1 MTAAAPQQAVVWRAI
16 IPSAGTLLLASA
28 TGGMSGDIFNLY
40 LTDTLGYDPKVLTW
54 IYLSMLLSIP
64 IQLMAPRLA
73 DRFGYRRIMVAGAVL
88 CLPALVLLTFARP
101 LRDVPA
107 DPDRVLQELA
117 FVAAAVL
124 VEIAFS
130 ISFGSV
136 WSAWIARFSD
146 RANRPVFLATLS
158 VAAQGVMATTFLCQ
172 TVFFAGAVTTTFYHG
187 VLLAIAVYLVGA
199 VLVFVTLPP
208 PQDEPADGE
217 SRPPRL
223 GWVDWWRRPV
233 NQFIAIS
240 EALQFLVGVPLLS
253 VYLVVVLEYP
263 PYLVSIALVARTLA
277 SLSLTLAVGRM
288 IRARGSERIISRAS
302 VFIAVVLAG
311 WFLLPHYDGDPLLLA
326 TVVLLVP
333 ALQLGK
339 AALGICI
346 SDIQYE
352 LVPPAERIQAFTMTD
367 LVSSSAMQVSAMLAA
382 LVISSAKKG
391 PLFLHID
398 LAQVWIGVGVVV
410 ALYLGATYRSHV
422 RALLQDKGTLVD

>member
-1 MTAAAPQQAVVWRAI
+1 MTSAAPQQAVVWRAL
-16 IPSAGTLLLASA
+16 IPGAGTLLLASA

-64 IQLMAPRLA
+64 VQLMAPRMA

-88 CLPALVLLTFARP
+88 CLPALVLLMFARP
-101 LRDVPA
+101 LRVVPA
-107 DPDRVLQELA
+107 DADRVLQELS

-172 TVFFAGAVTTTFYHG
+172 TVIFAGAVTTTFYRG

-208 PQDEPADGE
+208 PDESADGE
-217 SRPPRL
+217 SRPPQI
-223 GWVDWWRRPV
+223 GWVACWRRPV
-233 NQFIAIS
+233 NRFIAVS

-263 PYLVSIALVARTLA
+263 TYLVSIALVARTLA

-302 VFIAVVLAG
+302 AFIAVVLAL
-311 WFLLPHYDGDPLLLA
+311 WFLLPHYDGNPLLLA
-326 TVVLLVP
+326 AVVLLVP

-352 LVPPAERIQAFTMTD
+352 LVPAAERIQAFTMTD

-382 LVISSAKKG
+382 LVISAARQG
-391 PLFLHID
+391 PLFLHIN

-422 RALLQDKGTLVD
+422 RALPQDAGTRVD

>member
-1 MTAAAPQQAVVWRAI
+1 MTSAAPQQAVVWRAV
-16 IPSAGTLLLASA
+16 IPGAGTLLLASA

-64 IQLMAPRLA
+64 VQLMAPRLA

-88 CLPALVLLTFARP
+88 CLPALVLLMFARP
-101 LRDVPA
+101 LREVQA
-107 DPDRVLQELA
+107 GPDRMLQELSL
-117 FVAAAVL
+117 VAAAVL

-208 PQDEPADGE
+208 PDEPADGE
-217 SRPPRL
+217 SRAPRIS
-223 GWVDWWRRPV
+223 WVAWWRRPV
-233 NQFIAIS
+233 NRFIAIS

-263 PYLVSIALVARTLA
+263 TYLVSIALVARTLA

-302 VFIAVVLAG
+302 VFIAVVLAL
-311 WFLLPHYDGDPLLLA
+311 WFLLPHYDGNPLLLA
-326 TVVLLVP
+326 AVVLLVP

-352 LVPPAERIQAFTMTD
+352 LVPAAERIQAFTMTD
-367 LVSSSAMQVSAMLAA
+367 LVSSSAMQVCAMLAA
-382 LVISSAKKG
+382 LVISAAGKG

-398 LAQVWIGVGVVV
+398 LAQVWIGVGVIV
-410 ALYLGATYRSHV
+410 AVYLGATYKSHV
-422 RALLQDKGTLVD
+422 RALPHGEVTRVD

>member
-1 MTAAAPQQAVVWRAI
+1 MTSAAPQQAVVWRAL
-16 IPSAGTLLLASA
+16 IPGAGTLLLASA

-64 IQLMAPRLA
+64 VQLMAPRLA

-101 LRDVPA
+101 LREVPA
-107 DPDRVLQELA
+107 DADRVLQELS
-117 FVAAAVL
+117 FVAAALL

-158 VAAQGVMATTFLCQ
+158 VAAQSVMATTFLCQ
-172 TVFFAGAVTTTFYHG
+172 TVIFAGAVTTTFYHW

-208 PQDEPADGE
+208 PDGE

-223 GWVDWWRRPV
+223 GWVAWWRRPV
-233 NQFIAIS
+233 NRFIAIS

-253 VYLVVVLEYP
+253 VYLVVVLQYP
-263 PYLVSIALVARTLA
+263 TYLVSIALVARTLA

-288 IRARGSERIISRAS
+288 IRARGSDRIIARAS
-302 VFIAVVLAG
+302 VFIAVVLAL
-311 WFLLPHYDGDPLLLA
+311 WFLLPHYDGNPLLLA

-352 LVPPAERIQAFTMTD
+352 LVPAAERIQAFTMTD

-382 LVISSAKKG
+382 LVISAAGKG

-422 RALLQDKGTLVD
+422 RALPQDEGARVD